1 MDDYG
6 ARIRKAWRD
15 WHDANDPATLSWA
28 QVQQKCMAILGK
40 PETSVAVLK
49 WKEGQQ
55 EPTLAEFRALGQV
68 LGVDPRTLAFGEGPS
83 AAPQSA
89 EDAPGTAQTM
99 ESRYGD
105 SAARVGRGKGKDR
118 GEKTG

>member
-6 ARIRKAWRD
+6 ARIRRAWRD
-15 WHDANDPATLSWA
+15 WHAAHDPETLSWSEVTRRCA
-28 QVQQKCMAILGK
+28 VLLKK

-68 LGVDPRTLAFGEGPS
+68 LGADPRTLAFGD
-83 AAPQSA
+83 APQSA
-89 EDAPGTAQTM
+89 QDAPQGTEPRPAKQEEPQPANRPTATDKRAKLRRRK
-99 ESRYGD
+99 SG
-105 SAARVGRGKGKDR
+105 
-118 GEKTG
+118 